1 MGCLRPVAANF
12 RILCT
17 FRFLSSAGEH
27 LLTPS
32 MLQFPVNKAV
42 TCEDIKAKWDVICR
56 FDENATTPTT
66 TSDSLET
73 VCPLVCPS
81 LDLD

>member
-1 MGCLRPVAANF
+1 
-12 RILCT
+12 
-17 FRFLSSAGEH
+17 
-27 LLTPS
+27 